1 MMPCMKIGDVQV
13 FTLSEAAERYGV
25 ARKTLLT
32 QIRRGVIS
40 ATMSGH
46 NYLVTDAEMAKYVA
60 ERKGKPGTASP
71 DHPQNRRG
79 GSA

>member
-1 MMPCMKIGDVQV
+1 MMLRMKIGDVEV
-13 FTLSEAAERYGV
+13 FTLSEAAERYGI

-32 QIRRGVIS
+32 QIRRGIID

-46 NYLVTDAEMAKYVA
+46 NYLVTDTEMEKYVS

-71 DHPQNRRG
+71 DHPQNKRG
-79 GSA
+79 GDA